1 MKDVGSVRSSSGG
14 GGGPADSLTLADI
27 KHQTGDYLDV
37 AVVLPP
43 GGGGGGGGR
52 GERG

>member
-1 MKDVGSVRSSSGG
+1 MLKDVGSVRSAGSGD
-14 GGGPADSLTLADI
+14 GPADGLTLADI

-43 GGGGGGGGR
+43 GGGGGR
-52 GERG
+52 GDRDRG